1 MLKSIKNFIIVSR
14 GNIQIASLPT
24 CSLGIVLAAQDWGE
38 ILNWP
43 VFLYICLFFI
53 ILTFSCNINSLYD
66 IDVDEKSKSSM
77 SNAIKSLGISSV
89 KALLIIELFFAGIL
103 IVVLCVLKKDML
115 YLLATSG
122 VLAGYAYSA
131 PPLRVK
137 KRGSLS
143 PIPVM
148 LWLYFLPILA
158 GWYIVKDAL
167 SLFIILFG
175 FGYASIMQG
184 ITFIN
189 TCEDYEADRMFGIRT
204 WVHVFGIKK
213 TLLIGT
219 IFVTGGGILILFLA
233 FFYVIKLHSFGFI
246 TIMDLIVL
254 FFFESSIF
262 FIAKNLHSIGHSA
275 NPAESSR
282 ESAYKM
288 RSWFL
293 STRYPL
299 LVLAIL
305 SLYA

>member
-1 MLKSIKNFIIVSR
+1 MLKSIKNFIIISR

-24 CSLGIVLAAQDWGE
+24 CSLGIVLAANDWGE

-66 IDVDEKSKSSM
+66 IDVDEKSKSSLC
-77 SNAIKSLGISSV
+77 NAIKSLGVSSV

-103 IVVLCVLKKDML
+103 IVLLCVLKRDMI

-131 PPLRVK
+131 PPMRVK
-137 KRGSLS
+137 KRGFFS

-148 LWLYFLPILA
+148 LGLYFLPILA

-167 SLFIILFG
+167 SVFIVLFG

-189 TCEDYEADRMFGIRT
+189 TCEDYDADRTSGIRT
-204 WVHVFGIKK
+204 WAHIFGIKK
-213 TLLIGT
+213 TLRTGM
-219 IFVTGGGILILFLA
+219 IFVTGGGILISFLA
-233 FFYVIKLHSFGFI
+233 FFYVIKLHRFRFI
-246 TIMDLIVL
+246 TIMGLIVL
-254 FFFESSIF
+254 FFFVCSIF
-262 FIAKNLHSIGHSA
+262 IIGKGLYSTGHST

-282 ESAYKM
+282 INAYKM
-288 RSWFL
+288 RLWFL